1 MIYWLKEGVD
11 LLINIKVLNNNIGYF
26 NLFEYERE
34 RERAILVVGRIYMY
48 INIDIIW
55 EIFFLLGDYNI
66 YVYLNY
72 FRYIGIL
79 LY

>member
-1 MIYWLKEGVD
+1 MIEGGGRFINKYKSID
-11 LLINIKVLNNNIGYF
+11 WIIILGILIYLNM
-26 NLFEYERE
+26 RE

>member
-1 MIYWLKEGVD
+1 MIEGGGRFINKYKSID
-11 LLINIKVLNNNIGYF
+11 WIIILGILIYLNM
-26 NLFEYERE
+26 RE

-55 EIFFLLGDYNI
+55 EIFFILGDYNI